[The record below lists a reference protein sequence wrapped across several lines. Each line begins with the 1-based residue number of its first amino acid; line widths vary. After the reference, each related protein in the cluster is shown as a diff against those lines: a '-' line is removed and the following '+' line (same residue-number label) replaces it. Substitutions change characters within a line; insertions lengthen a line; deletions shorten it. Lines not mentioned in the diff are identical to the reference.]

1 MKRREVNVGM
11 KGGFAARLQAL
22 REASHMSQQDLADAS
37 GVHRVSLAR
46 LELGEQQPS
55 WETVVKL
62 ADALGVS
69 TEAFREGPEA
79 EGAAEPPP
87 ARKAATKRPA
97 RKKRK

>member
-1 MKRREVNVGM
+1 VSDDPR
-11 KGGFAARLQAL
+11 
-22 REASHMSQQDLADAS
+22 SPSQQDLADAS

-62 ADALGVS
+62 ADALDVS

-79 EGAAEPPP
+79 EGAAEPSP

>member
-1 MKRREVNVGM
+1 
-11 KGGFAARLQAL
+11 
-22 REASHMSQQDLADAS
+22 MSQQDLADAS

-69 TEAFREGPEA
+69 TEAFREEAEA

-87 ARKAATKRPA
+87 GREAATKRPA
-97 RKKRK
+97 RKKGK